1 MDPWL
6 QIHGQQVD
14 PLPED
19 SVDSV
24 EIWSGGVFFFL
35 HLWIFIADWKLFS
48 LKLVDDQYH
57 FIEHLNHKVAKMRKL
72 LFQMEDMDSFCGGM
86 LGMLKILEWARA
98 LLYQQPRDPRGHG
111 FSGQRNAEVSAAS
124 TAVAVGREAIKGQG
138 WIQMLL
144 GYIQTHQHQ
153 LGRNLIIQDF
163 HVCQIDDLWFSS
175 SHAPVRSFS
184 AVKFFRNQ
192 SYGEISTA
200 GSWGTGAFFEEQIAT
215 TGRLCAK
222 LSHHPSTR
230 NFQQKGLFHF
240 LFFRF
245 FSLQFPLHHHLRGE
259 SGRNPWQVVLISV
272 PITLPECMNRCTS
285 CTSLARSSERL
296 ERVKYRWLSQGCVV
310 TWICGEV
317 QKMLLVDFGSYLVHI
332 GSIYVW
338 KIFKV

>member
-1 MDPWL
+1 
-6 QIHGQQVD
+6 
-14 PLPED
+14 
-19 SVDSV
+19 
-24 EIWSGGVFFFL
+24 
-35 HLWIFIADWKLFS
+35 
-48 LKLVDDQYH
+48 
-57 FIEHLNHKVAKMRKL
+57 
-72 LFQMEDMDSFCGGM
+72 MDSFCGGM

-259 SGRNPWQVVLISV
+259 SGRNPWQVCPYFRSNHIAWVHESMHFLYIFG
-272 PITLPECMNRCTS
+272 PQLWTLG
-285 CTSLARSSERL
+285 AREIPMTFTGLCCDLDLWRSAED
-296 ERVKYRWLSQGCVV
+296 VIGWF
-310 TWICGEV
+310 WFI
-317 QKMLLVDFGSYLVHI
+317 FGSYWFYICLEDI
-332 GSIYVW
+332 QSLN
-338 KIFKV
+338 